1 MKEKII
7 KAFSNFEDFD
17 IPTAIFRALDS
28 LFTGQDIWWQEDE
41 DTDVLRDYIRTKL
54 YEMDNRAFMV
64 FYYDLSGDHDEDGNS
79 GFVYYLVGAILEEKL
94 LNLGFYN
101 D

>member
-28 LFTGQDIWWQEDE
+28 LFDGQDIWWQGDE
-41 DTDVLRDYIRTKL
+41 DTDVLRDYIKAKL

-64 FYYDLSGDHDEDGNS
+64 FYHDLSDDRDEDGNS
-79 GFVYYLVGAILEEKL
+79 GFVYYRVVAVLEEKL
-94 LNLGFYN
+94 QAVGFYN